1 MTRWVCREKL
11 SFEFLIVSMS
21 KDLKEL
27 GLVDSKERDMLKEQL
42 DKIKRK

>member
-1 MTRWVCREKL
+1 
-11 SFEFLIVSMS
+11 MS

-27 GLVDSKERDMLKEQL
+27 GLVDSKEREMLREQL